1 MDNYALPE
9 PIADLVTDYEAEDTY
24 LTHYET
30 DCFCEGACACEETD
44 LDEDEMEAAVAAAEA
59 EYDAWEGK
67 R

>member
-1 MDNYALPE
+1 MDNYPLPPTIE
-9 PIADLVTDYEAEDTY
+9 DLVRDDAVEDTY

-30 DCFCEGACACEETD
+30 DCFCEGACACLT
-44 LDEDEMEAAVAAAEA
+44 EDEMEAAEAAAEA